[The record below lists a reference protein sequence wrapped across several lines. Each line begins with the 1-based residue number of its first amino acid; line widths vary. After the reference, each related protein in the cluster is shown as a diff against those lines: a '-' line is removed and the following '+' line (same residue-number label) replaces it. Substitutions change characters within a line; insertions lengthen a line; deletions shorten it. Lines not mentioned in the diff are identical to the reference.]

1 MLEKLFNEVMA
12 APLGNLISSI
22 AEGVGEAQ
30 AALDAG
36 SLKQTLEIYSNAED
50 KDKTLK
56 LLKEIGYRPTFYVLP
71 ETEVTTTVSMTISG
85 RDVDISQIV
94 DSKVPQSKIP
104 IALRKLKSYVAP
116 VNATNANKYNI
127 DIHTATTLK
136 FKIVPVP
143 MPVYVENILEEETGV
158 EDLLAKV

>member
-36 SLKQTLEIYSNAED
+36 SLKQTLEIYTSSSNKSES
-50 KDKTLK
+50 LE
-56 LLKEIGYRPTFYVLP
+56 LLKKIGYRPTFYVLP

-85 RDVDISQIV
+85 SDVDISQLV
-94 DSKVPQSKIP
+94 TPKLAPTKILL
-104 IALRKLKSYVAP
+104 ASRRLKSYVAP

-127 DIHTATTLK
+127 DINAATTLK

-143 MPVYVENILEEETGV
+143 TPVYVENAINDDEVDE
-158 EDLLAKV
+158 LLSSK